1 MAGFGN
7 YQGIEDDEEA
17 WEETLKFTEADPPF
31 LKVFDTLEEC
41 KAFSVGEEPVRAKFA
56 PIMNPGGA
64 VISLTYVASEKVA
77 PRPEPSART
86 LPGARTLG
94 SLQAVG
100 GLPRHKRP
108 VPHR

>member
-1 MAGFGN
+1 M
-7 YQGIEDDEEA
+7 
-17 WEETLKFTEADPPF
+17 EADYG
-31 LKVFDTLEEC
+31 KVDVLIHSLANGPEVTKPLLETSRRGYL
-41 KAFSVGEEPVRAKFA
+41 AASSASAYSMVSLVQKFA

>member
-1 MAGFGN
+1 MAAR
-7 YQGIEDDEEA
+7 EA
-17 WEETLKFTEADPPF
+17 
-31 LKVFDTLEEC
+31 
-41 KAFSVGEEPVRAKFA
+41 PVMTGT
-56 PIMNPGGA
+56 IGLLPGRP
-64 VISLTYVASEKVA
+64 VASEKVA